1 LYPLTENLPKA
12 LLPVGN
18 KPLLAYTLD
27 WLEKAQIKDIIIVT
41 FPKWR
46 VSISNYLSKV
56 YECSEENDIQVLEV
70 PPDSGTA
77 DALRMI
83 KAKIKVLGGCIH

>member
-18 KPLLAYTLD
+18 KPLLAYALD

-46 VSISNYLSKV
+46 ENISNYLNKV

-77 DALRMI
+77 DALRVI
-83 KAKIKVLGGCIH
+83 KAKIKV